1 MLLYSGVEKSI
12 QNSILFMN
20 SIFGERKKN
29 SRRKPDK
36 NSNLRVYVQ
45 KPPQKMAFKNSIS
58 GQYTAQT
65 KTRI

>member
-1 MLLYSGVEKSI
+1 
-12 QNSILFMN
+12 MN

-36 NSNLRVYVQ
+36 NSNLKVYVQ

-58 GQYTAQT
+58 GQNTASPFSMT
-65 KTRI
+65 G